1 MDLLSQGLSR
11 SFPNCYTLSD
21 NMPSLLDR
29 PSRQRT
35 LYYET
40 ETSISQFGAT
50 SARLHWLLPYPQLES
65 PPERPSSN
73 CRKPSRGG
81 KNCNCRETHIL
92 RRELDVMTSSFF
104 CSFKVKSKT
113 SDCSSFCIRTCNR
126 QLVELIT
133 LSKSFLWGLYHY

>member
-40 ETSISQFGAT
+40 ETSISQLGAT
-50 SARLHWLLPYPQLES
+50 SARLHWPLPFLQLES
-65 PPERPSSN
+65 PPERPSSSAEN
-73 CRKPSRGG
+73 PP
-81 KNCNCRETHIL
+81 E
-92 RRELDVMTSSFF
+92 E
-104 CSFKVKSKT
+104 VKTAFAVKLA
-113 SDCSSFCIRTCNR
+113 FY
-126 QLVELIT
+126 VE
-133 LSKSFLWGLYHY
+133 SWAS

>member
-1 MDLLSQGLSR
+1 MNLLSQGLSR

-21 NMPSLLDR
+21 HMPSLLDR
-29 PSRQRT
+29 PIRQRT

-40 ETSISQFGAT
+40 ETSISQLDAT
-50 SARLHWLLPYPQLES
+50 SARLHWLLPCPQLES

-81 KNCNCRETHIL
+81 KNCSCREARIL
-92 RRELDVMTSSFF
+92 RRELDVITSSSF
-104 CSFKVKSKT
+104 CSFMVKSKT

-133 LSKSFLWGLYHY
+133 IST